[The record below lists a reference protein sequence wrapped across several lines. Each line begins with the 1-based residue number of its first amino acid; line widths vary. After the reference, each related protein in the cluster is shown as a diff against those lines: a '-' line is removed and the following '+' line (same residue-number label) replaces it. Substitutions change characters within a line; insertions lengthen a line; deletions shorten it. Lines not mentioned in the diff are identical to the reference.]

1 VLAQR
6 LVRKV
11 CEACKAPVREVRP
24 VHAEYLKECGV
35 AKPQLF
41 EGAGCEKCRRT
52 GYKGRIGIFEFL
64 EIDEDIRDKI
74 AANPPLGDLKRLARQ
89 KGMKSLR
96 EDGLAKV
103 AAGVTTV
110 EEIMR
115 ATET

>member
-1 VLAQR
+1 MAQT
-6 LVRKV
+6 
-11 CEACKAPVREVRP
+11 
-24 VHAEYLKECGV
+24 
-35 AKPQLF
+35 QLF

-64 EIDEDIRDKI
+64 EIDEDIRDKV
-74 AANPPLGDLKRLARQ
+74 ATNPPLGDLKRFARQ

-103 AAGVTTV
+103 AAGVTSV